1 MKSEQFVQ
9 NAYQCILKNDFEG
22 ALQWFEAAVAEDP
35 GSAEV
40 RYRCSVTYAR
50 SGKIDKALEHA
61 HKACELDPEKSEYA
75 LNLQHLQSMR
85 IVQDAKKVLDSGD
98 LAPASELYQ
107 TVSLLKES
115 IRLDPL
121 YGEAYI
127 WLAVAYSQLNEHALA
142 IASLKEAIALQPQ
155 DDGLQDMLDQLK
167 SRLSNYLHD
176 STT

>member
-1 MKSEQFVQ
+1 MKSEQFVR
-9 NAYQCILKNDFEG
+9 NAYQCILQNDFEG
-22 ALQWFEAAVAEDP
+22 ALQWFEAAAAENP
-35 GSAEV
+35 ASAEI

-61 HKACELDPEKSEYA
+61 QKACELEPDKAEYA

-98 LAPASELYQ
+98 MAQASELYQ
-107 TVSLLKES
+107 TVSVLKEAV
-115 IRLDPL
+115 RLDPL
-121 YGEAYI
+121 YAEAYI

-142 IASLKEAIALQPQ
+142 IASLKEAMALQPQ
-155 DDGLQDMLDQLK
+155 DDGLQSMLDQFK
-167 SRLSNYLHD
+167 SRLSTYLHD